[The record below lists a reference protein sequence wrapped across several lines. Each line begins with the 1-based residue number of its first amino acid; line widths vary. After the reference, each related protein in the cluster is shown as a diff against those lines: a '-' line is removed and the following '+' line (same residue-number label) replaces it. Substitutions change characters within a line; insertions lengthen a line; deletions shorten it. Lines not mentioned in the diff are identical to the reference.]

1 MLECLQLLL
10 SPAFHKG
17 TMKTGEFHGNAPEAS
32 QSGGGGRLAIT
43 FIHLKDC
50 FGGKPISYVDVYTQ
64 AERGE
69 KCLPHRGLLI

>member
-1 MLECLQLLL
+1 MLERLQLLL
-10 SPAFHKG
+10 SSAFHKR
-17 TMKTGEFHGNAPEAS
+17 TMKTEFHGNAPEAS

-43 FIHLKDC
+43 STHLKDC
-50 FGGKPISYVDVYTQ
+50 FGGKPISYVDVYTE